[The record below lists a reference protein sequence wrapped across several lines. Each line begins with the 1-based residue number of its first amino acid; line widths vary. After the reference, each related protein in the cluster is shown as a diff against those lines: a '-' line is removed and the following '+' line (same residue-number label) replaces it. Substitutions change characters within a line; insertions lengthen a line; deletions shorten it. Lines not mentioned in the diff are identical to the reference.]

1 MIFIII
7 IGIIVLAGI
16 IVGIIFLVGLAK
28 QAWGFGG
35 HVGKAVINVA
45 DQDKQVEKVTAE
57 LKKISKERNNDK
69 EKIRGQNKNL
79 EPNNK
84 K

>member
-1 MIFIII
+1 MIFIIII

-16 IVGIIFLVGLAK
+16 IVGIIFLIGLCK

-45 DQDKQVEKVTAE
+45 DQDKQVEKVTDE
-57 LKKISKERNNDK
+57 LKKIGKERNK
-69 EKIRGQNKNL
+69 S
-79 EPNNK
+79 NK
-84 K
+84 KE

>member
-16 IVGIIFLVGLAK
+16 IVGIIFLIGLCK

-45 DQDKQVEKVTAE
+45 NQDKQVEKTA
-57 LKKISKERNNDK
+57 KKRK
-69 EKIRGQNKNL
+69 
-79 EPNNK
+79 
-84 K
+84 

>member
-16 IVGIIFLVGLAK
+16 IVGIIFLIGLCK

-35 HVGKAVINVA
+35 YVGKAVINVA
-45 DQDKQVEKVTAE
+45 DQDKQVEKVTTE